1 MKIYFAGAIM
11 GGREN
16 LRAFGHIVEFLK
28 GFGHEVPSE
37 HVARPHVLDEESIL
51 TPQQVYERDVAWIRI
66 SGAMIAEVST
76 PSLGVGYEIA
86 TALHLGLPV
95 LCLHRADLSI
105 SKMIT
110 GNTFL
115 DVRAY
120 SDLPELEQHILSF
133 LGSIS

>member
-1 MKIYFAGAIM
+1 M

-16 LRAFGHIVEFLK
+16 LPVFGHIVEFLK
-28 GFGHEVPSE
+28 SFGHDVPSE
-37 HVARPHVLDEESIL
+37 HVAHPRVLNEESIL

-95 LCLHRADLSI
+95 LCLHRADRSI
-105 SKMIT
+105 SKMIS
-110 GNTFL
+110 GNRSITVAAYADLAEL
-115 DVRAY
+115 DR
-120 SDLPELEQHILSF
+120 HILSF
-133 LGSIS
+133 LGSMG